1 MIYGN
6 KTTTLNSKGGRIKQ
20 THKLLNIMQPYQ
32 THKSPNIAKT
42 ILNF

>member
-6 KTTTLNSKGGRIKQ
+6 KTTTLNSKGRRIKQ
-20 THKLLNIMQPYQ
+20 THKLVNIMQPCQ
-32 THKSPNIAKT
+32 THKSPNTDKT